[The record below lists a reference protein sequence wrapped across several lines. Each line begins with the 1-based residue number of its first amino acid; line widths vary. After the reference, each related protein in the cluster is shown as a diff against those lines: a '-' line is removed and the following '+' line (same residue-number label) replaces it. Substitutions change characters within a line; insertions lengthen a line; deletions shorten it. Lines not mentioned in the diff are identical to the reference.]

1 MAHVTRRE
9 AVREATRREILD
21 AARKLLASGGP
32 PSVTLRAVAGEVRM
46 TAPGIYR
53 YFPSHEK
60 LLLALTDEIVGELA
74 DAVEAAGAGAT
85 DTATG
90 LLTAVREF
98 RTWCTG
104 HPREFQLAF
113 GLEPAPPGDAP
124 APHTDT
130 ENVRRMCR
138 NFFLIFVHL
147 YDERHFPV
155 PPDDAVSE
163 ELRAQLRDWR
173 DELDV
178 DPRME
183 IPLGLVK
190 VFAEAWVRLFGIIAL
205 EIYGHLRF
213 LLTDVEALFET
224 MLAEY
229 RDLLTT
235 PAP

>member
-32 PSVTLRAVAGEVRM
+32 PSVTLRAVAGEVGM

-60 LLLALTDEIVGELA
+60 LLLALTDEIAGELA

-98 RTWCTG
+98 RAWCTG

-138 NFFLIFVHL
+138 NFFLIFVNL

-155 PPDDAVSE
+155 PPDDALSE

-173 DELDV
+173 DQLEV
-178 DPRME
+178 DPQVE
-183 IPLGLVK
+183 VPLGLVK